1 MLLNCL
7 PGALC
12 VLVPRLV
19 FVVVVLVV
27 KVDVVE
33 AVLATPAPVAVELL
47 YKQHLFRVGNIVFV
61 SKAAMISEK

>member
-1 MLLNCL
+1 MFLNCL
-7 PGALC
+7 PGPLG
-12 VLVPRLV
+12 VLVSLV
-19 FVVVVLVV
+19 LVVVVLVV

-61 SKAAMISEK
+61 SKAAIISEK